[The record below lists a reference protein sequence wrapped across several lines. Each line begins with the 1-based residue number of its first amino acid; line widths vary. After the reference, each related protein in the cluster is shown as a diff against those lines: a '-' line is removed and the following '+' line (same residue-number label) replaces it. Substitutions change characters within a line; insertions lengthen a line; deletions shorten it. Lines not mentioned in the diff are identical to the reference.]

1 MGRLTTRLARSPWV
15 TSFLFW
21 SVPALLS
28 TLHTWWW
35 NPLVGRPISF
45 ARAALSEAPPW
56 YVLALVSPP
65 LLAFLERRAGSR
77 RSLRDWLLTGLVGL
91 LVAAAVLVVF
101 GLAYISR
108 QPDRSVS
115 AFFHVLPHAATSF
128 LPAVLLSF
136 VVLDRHAR
144 ALARAREAARAER
157 ARAEL
162 ALDLAAA
169 QVRAIEAQLHPHF
182 LFNALDSVVALLRE
196 GQTET
201 AVRATV
207 LLSELLRSLLGWR
220 GVSLVPLE
228 LELEVVRKYLALEQL
243 RFSDRL
249 QVDWRVE
256 PAVLDAMVPPL
267 LLQPLV
273 ENAVRHGIQRSA
285 RAGLVRIGG
294 QARENILELWV
305 DDDGPGPGTGPKG
318 NGAGLGLASAQQRV
332 TRLFGEQ
339 ASVELRP
346 GPEGGASAR
355 VRLPLTRVGR
365 TGPEPLAAPG

>member
-1 MGRLTTRLARSPWV
+1 MRGLSARLARSPWV

-35 NPLVGRPISF
+35 NPLIGRPISF
-45 ARAALSEAPPW
+45 ARAALSEMPPW
-56 YVLALVSPP
+56 YVLAFVSPP
-65 LLAFLERRAGSR
+65 LLAFLERRSGTR
-77 RSLRDWLLTGLVGL
+77 RTAREWLLRGVLGA
-91 LVAAAVLVVF
+91 LVATTVLLVF

-108 QPDRSVS
+108 QPDRTAT
-115 AFFHVLPHAATSF
+115 AFFRVLPHAATSF
-128 LPAVLLSF
+128 LPVVVLSF

-144 ALARAREAARAER
+144 ALARAREAERAER
-157 ARAEL
+157 ARAQL
-162 ALDLAAA
+162 AVDLAAA
-169 QVRAIEAQLHPHF
+169 QVRAVEAQLHPHF

-228 LELEVVRKYLALEQL
+228 LELEVVRKYLELEQL

-249 QVDWRVE
+249 RVDWRVE

-273 ENAVRHGIQRSA
+273 ENAVRHGIQR
-285 RAGLVRIGG
+285 RAK
-294 QARENILELWV
+294 A
-305 DDDGPGPGTGPKG
+305 
-318 NGAGLGLASAQQRV
+318 
-332 TRLFGEQ
+332 
-339 ASVELRP
+339 
-346 GPEGGASAR
+346 
-355 VRLPLTRVGR
+355 
-365 TGPEPLAAPG
+365 

>member
-1 MGRLTTRLARSPWV
+1 MGKLSTRFARSPWV

-21 SVPALLS
+21 SVPALLA

-35 NPLVGRPISF
+35 NPLIGRPISF

-56 YVLALVSPP
+56 YVLALVSPS

-77 RSLRDWLLTGLVGL
+77 RSLRDWVMTGLLCLG
-91 LVAAAVLVVF
+91 VAAAVLVAF

-115 AFFHVLPHAATSF
+115 AFLHVLPHAATSF

-144 ALARAREAARAER
+144 ALARAREAERAER

-228 LELEVVRKYLALEQL
+228 LELEVVRKYLELEQL

-249 QVDWRVE
+249 RVDWRVE

-273 ENAVRHGIQRSA
+273 ENAVRHGIQRRA

-294 QARENILELWV
+294 QAREDTLELWV
-305 DDDGPGPGTGPKG
+305 DDDGPGPGPETREGS
-318 NGAGLGLASAQQRV
+318 GLGLASAQQRV
-332 TRLFGEQ
+332 TRLFGDR

-355 VRLPLTRVGR
+355 VRLPLTRVAPPGA
-365 TGPEPLAAPG
+365 EPLAAPG

>member
-1 MGRLTTRLARSPWV
+1 MPRLLTRLGCPWV

-28 TLHTWWW
+28 TVHTWWW
-35 NPLVGRPISF
+35 NPLTGRPISF

-65 LLAFLERRAGSR
+65 LLEFLERRSGR
-77 RSLRDWLLTGLVGL
+77 RRTARDWLLTGLIAL
-91 LVAAAVLVVF
+91 LVSAAVLVVF

-108 QPDRSVS
+108 QPVRDAE
-115 AFFHVLPHAATSF
+115 AFLHVLPHAATSF

-144 ALARAREAARAER
+144 ALARAREAERAER

-169 QVRAIEAQLHPHF
+169 QVRAVEAQLHPHF

-196 GQTET
+196 GRTDT

-220 GVSLVPLE
+220 GLSLVPLE
-228 LELEVVRKYLALEQL
+228 LELEMVRKYLELEQL

-256 PAVLDAMVPPL
+256 PGVLDAMVPPL

-273 ENAVRHGIQRSA
+273 ENAVRHGIQRRA
-285 RAGLVRIGG
+285 KAGLLRIGG
-294 QARENILELWV
+294 QAREGTLELWV
-305 DDDGPGPGTGPKG
+305 DDDGPGPATGVST
-318 NGAGLGLASAQQRV
+318 NGQGLGLASARDRV
-332 TRLFGEQ
+332 TRLFGET

-355 VRLPLTRVGR
+355 VRLPLTRGGAAVR
-365 TGPEPLAAPG
+365 EPLAAPG